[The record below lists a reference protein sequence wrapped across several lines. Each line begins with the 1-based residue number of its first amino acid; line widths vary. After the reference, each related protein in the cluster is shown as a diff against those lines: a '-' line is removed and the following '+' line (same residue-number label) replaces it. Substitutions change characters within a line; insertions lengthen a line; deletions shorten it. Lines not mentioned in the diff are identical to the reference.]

1 MASGLGVETSDQLVP
16 FHHSASVWLC
26 GPSVESPTAMHPF
39 ELGQDTLW
47 STLSMPALLGLGTI
61 DQLLP
66 FHDSTSELPVGCPVE

>member
-1 MASGLGVETSDQLVP
+1 
-16 FHHSASVWLC
+16 
-26 GPSVESPTAMHPF
+26 MHPF